1 MKKMTLNAKVPVS
14 IFKENDF
21 FVAYSPVLDLST
33 CAKTFEEVKKR
44 FDEVVSL
51 FFEELIKKGTIDEVL
66 QNMGWR
72 KVQKQ
77 WTPPLIV
84 AQESSEIHIPLSVQ
98 K

>member
-1 MKKMTLNAKVPVS
+1 MTLNAKVPVS